1 METGL
6 LIIQLF
12 ILAACIGLWA
22 LRLYQRR
29 TSGTL
34 LETRT
39 QQVSPLG
46 ILDIGVVAVFWLAL
60 QMVFMAILPFAMGL
74 GIEQLKNPMDL
85 PADQLQEFSGWL
97 MLSQLVAT
105 FLGMAFLLIRHQRVQ
120 WLELR
125 TSIGDNL
132 LVGIAAT
139 LMLIPI
145 VMLIQMAATTYVEY
159 KHPTIDSLIE
169 NFNGRTA
176 MWAWISAVGI
186 APLIEEFFFR
196 GVIQGWLQRCFDH
209 DESKETW
216 FMGGVVTAN
225 AHSDTNPTLQLLRF
239 WAPILITSV
248 LFAMM
253 HLGQGPAPIPLF
265 FLSLGIGYVF
275 RKTGSFVPCVIIHFM
290 LNFISM
296 AVLTLSILYPELV
309 PPQVEPEPAMIF
321 VW

>member
-6 LIIQLF
+6 IIIQLL
-12 ILAACIGLWA
+12 IVAACVGLWA
-22 LRLYQRR
+22 MRLNQRR

-34 LETRT
+34 LEARA

-46 ILDIGVVAVFWLAL
+46 IIDIGAVAIIWLTFQLVFTLFTASR
-60 QMVFMAILPFAMGL
+60 M
-74 GIEQLKNPMDL
+74 GIELKQLEDLTSL
-85 PADQLQEFSGWL
+85 PADQLQEFSGWI

-105 FLGMAFLLIRHQRVQ
+105 FLGMAYLLIRHRRVQ
-120 WLELR
+120 WFELR
-125 TSIGDNL
+125 TSFVDNL
-132 LVGIAAT
+132 VVGIAAG

-145 VMLIQMAATTYVEY
+145 VMLIQMAATTFIDYT
-159 KHPTIDSLIE
+159 HPTLDSLIE
-169 NFNGRTA
+169 SFSGRTA
-176 MWAWISAVGI
+176 IWAWISAVGI

-196 GVIQGWLQRCFDH
+196 GIIQGWLQRCFDH

-225 AHSDTNPTLQLLRF
+225 AHSDTNPTLKLLRF
-239 WAPILITSV
+239 WAPILISSV

-275 RKTGSFVPCVIIHFM
+275 RKTGSFVPCVIIHLM
-290 LNFISM
+290 LNSISM
-296 AVLTLSILYPELV
+296 TLLTLSIMYPELG
-309 PPQVEPEPAMIF
+309 PTQVDPEPAMMF